1 MFSKKKK
8 SPWAFLTKVSKF
20 TLALLPSSKYRNK
33 NPNRLKQLWAGN
45 NLLQVKDWA
54 EYLAHGGT
62 ELVVTAVTRTIAL
75 LSLLQSYLAGS
86 KEQPIP
92 AFEFKGQIFY
102 SLAPISLSASTIPQL
117 ELKKLRE
124 VKMLPFQII
133 KTILPKRDT
142 FK

>member
-1 MFSKKKK
+1 M
-8 SPWAFLTKVSKF
+8 
-20 TLALLPSSKYRNK
+20 
-33 NPNRLKQLWAGN
+33 
-45 NLLQVKDWA
+45 
-54 EYLAHGGT
+54 AHGGT
-62 ELVVTAVTRTIAL
+62 ESVVTAVTRTIAL

-92 AFEFKGQIFY
+92 AFEFKGQIFD
-102 SLAPISLSASTIPQL
+102 SLAPVSLSASSIPQL